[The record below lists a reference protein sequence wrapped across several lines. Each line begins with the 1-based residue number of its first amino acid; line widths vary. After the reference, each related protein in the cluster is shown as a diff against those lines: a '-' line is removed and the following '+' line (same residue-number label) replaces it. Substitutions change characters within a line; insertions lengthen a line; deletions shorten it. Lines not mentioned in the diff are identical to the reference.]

1 MCPEERTKRY
11 FNKFRDIINKFQQEE
26 LHIIAARQKSADET
40 AAMTNKIITGGTV
53 LVVVLSLLISYLLA
67 LRITGPLVEAVGL
80 AESISKGDLTRSLP
94 VKSNDEVGRLSKA
107 LNEMV
112 DNLRTYTQR
121 LVQGVNVLSSSAAEV
136 SSTASQLSVSTS
148 KTSSAM
154 TETTTT
160 VEQVK
165 QAAKL
170 AGDKAKKVAEAARV
184 AAQISQEGKQ
194 ATDDTIHRMSLIKG
208 QMTSIGETVVR
219 LSEHSQTIEDIV
231 DAVQDIAD
239 QSNLLAVNASIE
251 AARAGEN
258 GRGFAVVAQEIKTLA
273 DQSRNSTD
281 QIKKILEDTRKWV
294 SAVVMATEQGSK
306 AVEAGVSQ
314 SVLAGQSIQSLT
326 ESVMASSQAAT
337 VIDTS
342 TQQQFIGVE
351 QVSGA
356 MSAIDQ
362 ALHQNLAGAAQLE
375 SAAGKLQEV
384 GSGLSDL
391 VQRYKV

>member
-170 AGDKAKKVAEAARV
+170 AGDKAKKVAEATASRHK
-184 AAQISQEGKQ
+184 SPRRESKP
-194 ATDDTIHRMSLIKG
+194 
-208 QMTSIGETVVR
+208 
-219 LSEHSQTIEDIV
+219 QT
-231 DAVQDIAD
+231 
-239 QSNLLAVNASIE
+239 
-251 AARAGEN
+251 
-258 GRGFAVVAQEIKTLA
+258 T
-273 DQSRNSTD
+273 
-281 QIKKILEDTRKWV
+281 
-294 SAVVMATEQGSK
+294 
-306 AVEAGVSQ
+306 
-314 SVLAGQSIQSLT
+314 
-326 ESVMASSQAAT
+326 
-337 VIDTS
+337 
-342 TQQQFIGVE
+342 QFI
-351 QVSGA
+351 A
-356 MSAIDQ
+356 
-362 ALHQNLAGAAQLE
+362 
-375 SAAGKLQEV
+375 
-384 GSGLSDL
+384 
-391 VQRYKV
+391 